1 MNLID
6 KLSIQTISHRNYFKK
21 AYINEHRY
29 ISTDFYTL
37 LYNYLDKNDMFKNY
51 PIRFEPAFNK
61 DLTLHLNQN
70 IELPNTKI
78 DESNYYNQ
86 FFEFSYVLSL
96 FSYMNILMYY
106 DLFRRINILTI
117 TRDII
122 KNETKENKNIKI
134 DEKSLLHTIS
144 KKINKTIDPLQY
156 NSFINTIFFFKSIK
170 EFNYEYLKEY
180 NPDYIES
187 DIMIFI
193 NKLFDDILQTYPV
206 LQKEYNKYKRKNEKR
221 AKLNSK
227 FINLKIRFYS
237 FITLIR
243 NEFCSLFMLP
253 GFIITD
259 PVQLYKNK
267 LFNMNL
273 DDHKRYKNM
282 FQQTISNM
290 KNAYDS
296 FSSDQIIKYFNDVYY
311 LSGRFINPGN
321 NTELIINK
329 KEFQERMQNMEKYM
343 NSSSKLF
350 TSVCDTIREVKSYL
364 YVYNKRYIQ

>member
-51 PIRFEPAFNK
+51 PIRFEPAFDK
-61 DLTLHLNQN
+61 DLTSHLNQN

-96 FSYMNILMYY
+96 FSYINVLMYY

-134 DEKSLLHTIS
+134 NEKSLLHTIS

-187 DIMIFI
+187 DIMTFI

-221 AKLNSK
+221 TKLNSK
-227 FINLKIRFYS
+227 FVNIKMRFYS

-253 GFIITD
+253 AFIITD
-259 PVQLYKNK
+259 PVQLYKNE

-282 FQQTISNM
+282 FQKTISNM

-296 FSSDQIIKYFNDVYY
+296 FGSDLIIKHFNDIYY
-311 LSGRFINPGN
+311 LFGKFTNPKK
-321 NTELIINK
+321 NTELLIDKN
-329 KEFQERMQNMEKYM
+329 EFQECMQNMEKYM
-343 NSSSKLF
+343 NSASKLF
-350 TSVCDTIREVKSYL
+350 TSVCNTIREVKSYL
-364 YVYNKRYIQ
+364 YIYNKRYM